1 MRPAPAAPRG
11 RRVAP
16 SGERAS
22 RRRGRGG
29 AAVEVCLSIT
39 FLMISIVVM
48 LDVTRLSSALARNHG
63 PARLAAWQHARLQDD
78 KLLPD
83 WKGSVA
89 DVAYNVYQAA
99 DEGPTATGVETGDDA
114 ADTGSWQWAPEGVIG
129 HILGKITAT
138 KAIESRSVDGLIA
151 FPRETVYSRTV
162 VFLKSDR
169 EQPWDGRKG
178 WFDAMMW
185 VKDLILNL
193 FKDPKN
199 LVPSADEIPG
209 LILEML
215 GSPFGPDDFSP
226 PKDDDT
232 DGADVSG
239 VKEESK

>member
-1 MRPAPAAPRG
+1 MRAAPATPGRPQPAPRG
-11 RRVAP
+11 RLP
-16 SGERAS
+16 SRPAA
-22 RRRGRGG
+22 RGG

-39 FLMISIVVM
+39 FLFVSVVVM

-89 DVAYNVYQAA
+89 DVAYNTFQTI
-99 DEGPTATGVETGDDA
+99 DQGPTATGVETGDDA
-114 ADTGSWQWAPEGVIG
+114 SDSGSWQWAPEGVIG

-138 KAIESRSVDGLIA
+138 KAIESKSVDGLIA

-185 VKDLILNL
+185 IKDLILNL
-193 FKDPKN
+193 FKDPAN

-232 DGADVSG
+232 SGADVSG
-239 VKEESK
+239 EKGD

>member
-1 MRPAPAAPRG
+1 MRRAPAAPCRPSPAPHG
-11 RRVAP
+11 GPDARPRV
-16 SGERAS
+16 
-22 RRRGRGG
+22 RGG

-39 FLMISIVVM
+39 FLFISVVVM

-83 WKGSVA
+83 WRGSVQ
-89 DVAYNVYQAA
+89 DVAYNTFQTMAT
-99 DEGPTATGVETGDDA
+99 GPTATGVETGDDA
-114 ADTGSWQWAPEGVIG
+114 TDTGSWQWAPEGVIG

-151 FPRETVYSRTV
+151 FPREDVHSRAV

-178 WFDAMMW
+178 WFDPMMW
-185 VKDLILNL
+185 IKDVILNL

-199 LVPSADEIPG
+199 LVPSASEIPG
-209 LILEML
+209 LIAEML
-215 GSPFGPDDFSP
+215 GSPIDPSEFAP
-226 PKDDDT
+226 PKEDDT
-232 DGADVSG
+232 PGDDVSG
-239 VKEESK
+239 IK